1 MNAELQ
7 ASYDEFPYLS
17 LAFPQSHPDRLATI
31 ARLHR
36 LVPAPV
42 GECRVL
48 EIGCAAGGNLIP
60 MAAALP
66 RSRFLGIDFSAV
78 PVREGAADIAALGLT
93 NLELEQAD
101 LRDFGEA
108 SGTFDYIIAHGV
120 YSWIPADVQEKLLEI
135 CGTRLSPNGV
145 AYVSYNTYPGWH
157 MRGMIR
163 DMMLYHSS
171 RFNTPQLRVQ
181 QARALLDFLAQ
192 SVKQDGGAYPQ
203 LLKAELE
210 TLRQQADYYLYH

>member
-17 LAFPQSHPDRLATI
+17 LAFPQSHPDRLATV

-36 LVPAPV
+36 LLPAPV

-78 PVREGAADIAALGLT
+78 QVRAGLADVAALGLA
-93 NLELEQAD
+93 NIDLEQVD

-108 SGTFDYIIAHGV
+108 SGVFDYIIAKIRV
-120 YSWIPADVQEKLLEI
+120 KPIPASQ
-135 CGTRLSPNGV
+135 
-145 AYVSYNTYPGWH
+145 
-157 MRGMIR
+157 IR
-163 DMMLYHSS
+163 
-171 RFNTPQLRVQ
+171 
-181 QARALLDFLAQ
+181 
-192 SVKQDGGAYPQ
+192 
-203 LLKAELE
+203 
-210 TLRQQADYYLYH
+210 